1 MNDLQEAMV
10 GDDCPTSTSTV
21 NTNRIISYQE
31 QKFLDLSKTRDLR
44 KAVNVEPRR
53 VSKNTD
59 RHQTLVVVQKMKGD

>member
-1 MNDLQEAMV
+1 MKDLQEAMV
-10 GDDCPTSTSTV
+10 GDDYPTSTSTV

-31 QKFLDLSKTRDLR
+31 QKFLDLSKARDLR
-44 KAVNVEPRR
+44 NAVNFEPRR